1 MGFLKKMG
9 NNIKLNLKKRN
20 TSFELMRI
28 IAMLMVCAYHWQLHG
43 NNDMIP
49 RSELSANQIISFIF
63 GSWGVLGVNLFFLL
77 SFYFLIKKNNITYSK
92 YIKLA
97 IKVSFFGTVT
107 YIIGILCGITEFS
120 FLEIIRT
127 ILGVFANQ
135 YWFMTVYIIVSL
147 LSPLL
152 NRLLKTLTQK
162 ESYVLIAIM
171 IYITYG
177 ISWIDGNELV
187 GRLSCGITIYILIY
201 ILENK
206 ITNNWFEKYRKLAV
220 PLFIMGV
227 VGEIVLSYLS
237 IHYNYLFYKM
247 IQKIQT
253 TNSPRIISL

>member
-135 YWFMTVYIIVSL
+135 
-147 LSPLL
+147 
-152 NRLLKTLTQK
+152 
-162 ESYVLIAIM
+162 
-171 IYITYG
+171 
-177 ISWIDGNELV
+177 
-187 GRLSCGITIYILIY
+187 
-201 ILENK
+201 
-206 ITNNWFEKYRKLAV
+206 
-220 PLFIMGV
+220 
-227 VGEIVLSYLS
+227 
-237 IHYNYLFYKM
+237 
-247 IQKIQT
+247 
-253 TNSPRIISL
+253 